1 MWTCCNHSE
10 KRRLFQ
16 GKKGKY
22 FPLMNK
28 QMKNGCTVLSIWR
41 DFLALTKGE
50 LRNRGL
56 SVSFNSTE
64 IYVLNANTFQKIKA
78 TSILTVLLFFVFLS
92 LSVATAFMTMKTFSQ
107 QMLTYGPA
115 QPPYRP
121 SQPILVTIREHEIEI
136 NNSAISDL
144 KPTPIFLTQ
153 LPKLLQKQHHALKY
167 LKVRNRKNL
176 VSLNSSRKSELDVEG
191 RESKTSF
198 TTNAQF
204 PSIREVN
211 KHSSIT

>member
-1 MWTCCNHSE
+1 
-10 KRRLFQ
+10 
-16 GKKGKY
+16 
-22 FPLMNK
+22 MNK
-28 QMKNGCTVLSIWR
+28 QLKNGCTVLSIWR

-50 LRNRGL
+50 LKNRGL

-92 LSVATAFMTMKTFSQ
+92 LSVVTAFMTMKTFSQ

-153 LPKLLQKQHHALKY
+153 LPKLFQKQHHALKY
-167 LKVRNRKNL
+167 LKVRNRK
-176 VSLNSSRKSELDVEG
+176 K
-191 RESKTSF
+191 
-198 TTNAQF
+198 
-204 PSIREVN
+204 
-211 KHSSIT
+211 

>member
-1 MWTCCNHSE
+1 MQTLFRKLKS
-10 KRRLFQ
+10 RLSLPCF
-16 GKKGKY
+16 
-22 FPLMNK
+22 F
-28 QMKNGCTVLSIWR
+28 
-41 DFLALTKGE
+41 
-50 LRNRGL
+50 
-56 SVSFNSTE
+56 
-64 IYVLNANTFQKIKA
+64 
-78 TSILTVLLFFVFLS
+78 FFVFIS

-167 LKVRNRKNL
+167 LKVRNRKN
-176 VSLNSSRKSELDVEG
+176 
-191 RESKTSF
+191 
-198 TTNAQF
+198 
-204 PSIREVN
+204 
-211 KHSSIT
+211 